1 MRFLHLIFAV
11 FLIFSGAAA
20 SACHAIGDVHIICK
34 DGAVSALYVESE
46 TAEDTANNPEF
57 CPMAGFAL
65 PVAAIAAAHKPT
77 ILAGK
82 YHKQPDMHKLR
93 SDTHA
98 VPRGPPS
105 RLLF

>member
-1 MRFLHLIFAV
+1 MRILHLIFAA
-11 FLIFSGAAA
+11 FLLLSGAAA
-20 SACHAIGDVHIICK
+20 SACHAVGDVHVICH
-34 DGAVSALYVESE
+34 DGKIEALYVESE
-46 TAEDTANNPEF
+46 MAEDAATHPEC

-65 PVAAIAAAHKPT
+65 PVAAIAATHQAPLSTAKF
-77 ILAGK
+77 
-82 YHKQPDMHKLR
+82 HKQPDMHKLR